1 MLLCATLI
9 AAAIAT
15 AALAMADYWYT
26 VCRYPDNTW
35 QMCNFHGDGQ
45 CHSAPPPAAPIPGIP
60 GIPGK
65 LNLDIDC

>member
-35 QMCNFHGDGQ
+35 QICNFNGDGQ
-45 CHSAPPPAAPIPGIP
+45 FHSASPSMNCATSTRRPR
-60 GIPGK
+60 
-65 LNLDIDC
+65 